1 MAGVPSAQAV
11 YFTGE
16 RELDVRTTEV
26 SEPGPSEVLVRTS
39 VSAISPGTEL
49 LVYRGNAPTEMD
61 ADATIDSLSGSLDF
75 PLQYGY
81 AAVGTVIAVGSD
93 VEADLLGESVFAFQ
107 PHASHF
113 LASPDDLLRIPEG
126 YAHEEAVFLPNVETA
141 VNLVL
146 DGSPKVGEQAVVFG
160 QGVVGLL
167 TTGLL
172 AECPLSDLVALDC
185 HPSRRDLACEMGA
198 DRCFDAATGDGSD
211 GTDADAEPVETVR
224 SHLSRPDTPAG
235 ADLSYELSGDP
246 SALDDA
252 VAVTGYDGRVLVGSW
267 YGEKRADLNL
277 GGPFH
282 RSRIDISSSQVSTLD
297 PELRG
302 RWDTD
307 RRLRVA
313 WRRLG
318 ELDVSRLITHRF
330 PVESAADGYR
340 LLDERPDD
348 ALSVLLTYD

>member
-1 MAGVPSAQAV
+1 MTGVPSARAV

-49 LVYRGNAPTEMD
+49 LVYRGNAPNEMN
-61 ADATIDSLSGSLDF
+61 ADSTIDALSGSLDF

-81 AAVGTVIAVGSD
+81 AAAGTVVAVGND

-113 LASPDDLLRIPEG
+113 LVSPDDLLRIPEG
-126 YAHEEAVFLPNVETA
+126 YAHEEVVFLPNVETA

-146 DGSPKVGEQAVVFG
+146 DGSPRVGEQAVVFG

-172 AECPLSDLVALDC
+172 AECPLSDIVALDC
-185 HPSRRDLACEMGA
+185 YPSRRDLAREMGA
-198 DRCFDAATGDGSD
+198 DRCFDATGDQGD
-211 GTDADAEPVETVR
+211 ETDADTDPVETVR
-224 SHLSRPDTPAG
+224 SHLSRSDTPDG

-267 YGEKRADLNL
+267 YGEKRADLDL

-318 ELDVSRLITHRF
+318 GLNVSRLVTHRF

>member
-11 YFTGE
+11 YFTGG
-16 RELDVRTTEV
+16 RELDVRTEEV
-26 SEPGPSEVLVRTS
+26 SEPGPSEVLVRTT

-49 LVYRGNAPTEMD
+49 LVYRGDAPTELE
-61 ADATIDSLSGSLDF
+61 ADATIDALSGSLDF

-81 AAVGTVIAVGSD
+81 AAAGTVIGLGSD
-93 VEADLLGESVFAFQ
+93 VDSNLLGESVFSFQ

-113 LASPDDLLRIPEG
+113 VALPDDLFRIPEG
-126 YAHEEAVFLPNVETA
+126 YAPEEAVFLPNVETA

-172 AECPLSDLVALDC
+172 AECPLSDLVTLDC
-185 HPSRRDLACEMGA
+185 YPTRRELAREMGA
-198 DRCFDAATGDGSD
+198 DRCLDATDGDG
-211 GTDADAEPVETVR
+211 DADANIVETVR

-235 ADLSYELSGDP
+235 ADLSYELSGNP

-277 GGPFH
+277 GGTFH
-282 RSRIDISSSQVSTLD
+282 RSRIDISSSQVSTVD

-330 PVESAADGYR
+330 PVESAAEGYR